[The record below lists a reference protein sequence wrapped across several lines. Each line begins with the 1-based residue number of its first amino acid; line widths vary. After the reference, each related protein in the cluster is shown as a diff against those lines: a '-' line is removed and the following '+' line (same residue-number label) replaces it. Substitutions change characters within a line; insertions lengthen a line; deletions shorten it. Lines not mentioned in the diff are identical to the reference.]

1 MKLVISTILI
11 AAFVSSAAYGQSFQ
25 GSLRGRVLDPN
36 GAGTPSAKLTLTDE
50 ATSVPRTTV
59 TDAKGEYDFAAVT
72 PATYTV
78 TVEAA
83 GFKKLEQKGVV
94 ILTQINSTLDLSLE
108 IGQVSESV

>member
-1 MKLVISTILI
+1 MKLVISAVLFS
-11 AAFVSSAAYGQSFQ
+11 AFGFSRAVYGQPLQ
-25 GSLRGRVLDPN
+25 GSPRGRVLDPN
-36 GAGTPSAKLTLTDE
+36 GAGTPAARITLIDE
-50 ATSVPRTTV
+50 ATSVPRNTV
-59 TDAKGEYDFAAVT
+59 SDAKGEYDFAAVT

-108 IGQVSESV
+108 IGQT